1 MTETAVITGG
11 AGGLGQAFARA
22 LEVKGYRV
30 VPVDIS
36 GTERALDV
44 TDAAA
49 CRALAEEVRPSVWI
63 NNAGVTGA
71 GALLERSDA
80 DVERLVAVNLLGVIQ
95 GTRAAATTMLDEGRG
110 RILNVASLAGWGPVP
125 HIAVYSATKNGVR
138 AFSLAAEAEMRHT
151 PVRIRCLLPDGIR
164 TPMVDV
170 TDARHLMSFT
180 GSRLL
185 EPDEVA
191 EAGLKLLF
199 GKRLLASVPHHRGA
213 TVRLLGLFPSV
224 GSRLQ
229 DQIEAK
235 ARRNQRRAQESQGA
249 P

>member
-22 LEVKGYRV
+22 LTAKGYRV
-30 VPVDIS
+30 VPVDVA
-36 GTERALDV
+36 GTERVLDV

-49 CRALAEEVRPSVWI
+49 CRALAEELRPTVWI

-71 GALLERSDA
+71 GALMERSDA
-80 DVERLVAVNLLGVIQ
+80 EIERVVSVNLLGVIH
-95 GTRAAATTMLDEGRG
+95 GTRAAAASMLEEGRG
-110 RILNVASLAGWGPVP
+110 RILNVASLAGWAPVP

-138 AFSLAAEAEMRHT
+138 AFSLAAEAELRDT

-170 TDARHLMSFT
+170 TDTRHVMSFS
-180 GSRLL
+180 GSHLL

-191 EAGLKLLF
+191 AAGLKLLAS
-199 GKRLLASVPHHRGA
+199 KKLVASVPHHRGA
-213 TVRLLGLFPSV
+213 TVRLFGMFPSL
-224 GSRLQ
+224 GPRLQ
-229 DQIEAK
+229 GRIEAK
-235 ARRNQRRAQESQGA
+235 ARRNQQRAMDA
-249 P
+249 